1 LNLSDITQDH
11 PRNDLALAEA
21 ALFLAPQPMTRR
33 ALAKILGS
41 VAQTYVDQLLEDL
54 KIQFDDANRGI
65 ELHIEEGRAM
75 FRVKAAYVN
84 QVAHLAPQHDI
95 PRQELRTLAV
105 IAYNHPMTQANLIKV
120 RGNKGY
126 KHVQELIERNLIASE
141 PHGRTLLLH
150 VTRDF
155 LRHFG
160 LSSVEEFRF
169 HFPTAAEEN
178 AEALARPTAARD
190 DSDVPQRSD
199 QEGDNLDTPPGE
211 VSDALESQEVGKE
224 RETTEG
230 EDTDDIPK
238 RTDVEGDDLEAPSI
252 EEPEDPEP
260 QKFDEARAPLTTD
273 MEDVETENRTENEPN
288 EEPSEEVEDG

>member
-1 LNLSDITQDH
+1 MTTQDH

-21 ALFLAPQPMTRR
+21 ALFLAPQPLTRR
-33 ALAKILGS
+33 ALAKILGG
-41 VAQTYVDQLLEDL
+41 VAQAYVDQLLEDL
-54 KIQFDDANRGI
+54 KTQFDDANRGI

-75 FRVKAAYVN
+75 FRVKAVYVN

-126 KHVQELIERNLIASE
+126 KHVQELIERNLITSE

-150 VTRDF
+150 VTKDF

-178 AEALARPTAARD
+178 AEALARPTDTGD
-190 DSDVPQRSD
+190 DSAVSQRSD
-199 QEGDNLDTPPGE
+199 QESEDLDTPSGE
-211 VSDALESQEVGKE
+211 VSDALESQEVDKE
-224 RETTEG
+224 RETIDG
-230 EDTDDIPK
+230 EDADDILK
-238 RTDVEGDDLEAPSI
+238 RTDAENDDMEEPSI
-252 EEPEDPEP
+252 EEPEDPGP
-260 QKFDEARAPLTTD
+260 QKSDETLEPLTTD
-273 MEDVETENRTENEPN
+273 IEDVETKNRTGNEPK

>member
-1 LNLSDITQDH
+1 MTTHDH

-21 ALFLAPQPMTRR
+21 ALFLAPQPLTRR
-33 ALAKILGS
+33 ALAKILGG
-41 VAQTYVDQLLEDL
+41 VALAYVDQLLEDL
-54 KIQFDDANRGI
+54 KAQFDDSSRGI
-65 ELHIEEGRAM
+65 EIHIDEGRAM
-75 FRVKAAYVN
+75 FRVKAVYVN
-84 QVAHLAPQHDI
+84 EVAHLAPQHDI

-126 KHVQELIERNLIASE
+126 RPVPELLERHLVTSE

-169 HFPTAAEEN
+169 HFPSSPEEI
-178 AEALARPTAARD
+178 ADADDVEPSGHPTDPIDVANVGEVG
-190 DSDVPQRSD
+190 DVPQRID
-199 QEGDNLDTPPGE
+199 PEDEDPDTPSVE
-211 VSDALESQEVGKE
+211 M
-224 RETTEG
+224 
-230 EDTDDIPK
+230 TD
-238 RTDVEGDDLEAPSI
+238 
-252 EEPEDPEP
+252 DPEP
-260 QKFDEARAPLTTD
+260 QEADEGREPLAAD
-273 MEDVETENRTENEPN
+273 VNDVETEDEPN

>member
-1 LNLSDITQDH
+1 MTTPDH

-21 ALFLAPQPMTRR
+21 ALFLAPQPLTRR
-33 ALAKILGS
+33 ALAKILGG
-41 VAQTYVDQLLEDL
+41 VAQAYVDQLLEDL
-54 KIQFDDANRGI
+54 KAQFDDASRGI

-84 QVAHLAPQHDI
+84 EVAHLAPQHDI

-105 IAYNHPMTQANLIKV
+105 IAYNHPMTQADLIKV

-126 KHVQELIERNLIASE
+126 KHVQELLERNLITSE
-141 PHGRTLLLH
+141 PHGRTRLLH

-178 AEALARPTAARD
+178 AEALARTTE
-190 DSDVPQRSD
+190 SSSGNDVSPNVD
-199 QEGDNLDTPPGE
+199 QEDEGLNAPA
-211 VSDALESQEVGKE
+211 VAISDELESQEVGEDQDSTSVGDADGNPPQTDEE
-224 RETTEG
+224 RSDPKDQSDEDADDPELEKIDEKPEFLASDIDDVGTE
-230 EDTDDIPK
+230 DD
-238 RTDVEGDDLEAPSI
+238 
-252 EEPEDPEP
+252 PED
-260 QKFDEARAPLTTD
+260 KSS
-273 MEDVETENRTENEPN
+273 
-288 EEPSEEVEDG
+288 EEPSEEADNG

>member
-1 LNLSDITQDH
+1 MTTQDH

-21 ALFLAPQPMTRR
+21 ALFLAPQPLTRR
-33 ALAKILGS
+33 ALAKILGG
-41 VAQTYVDQLLEDL
+41 VAQAYVDQLLEDL
-54 KIQFDDANRGI
+54 KTQFDDANRGI

-75 FRVKAAYVN
+75 FRVKAVYVN

-126 KHVQELIERNLIASE
+126 KHVQELIERNLITSE

-150 VTRDF
+150 VTKDF

-178 AEALARPTAARD
+178 AEALARPTDTGD
-190 DSDVPQRSD
+190 DSAVSQRSD
-199 QEGDNLDTPPGE
+199 QESEDLDTPSGE
-211 VSDALESQEVGKE
+211 VSDALESQEVDKE
-224 RETTEG
+224 RETIDG
-230 EDTDDIPK
+230 EDADDILK
-238 RTDVEGDDLEAPSI
+238 RTDAENDDMEEPSI
-252 EEPEDPEP
+252 EEPEGPEP
-260 QKFDEARAPLTTD
+260 QKSDETLEPLTTD
-273 MEDVETENRTENEPN
+273 IEDVETKNRTGNEPK